1 LAFFLPVAGS
11 LQLSLDK
18 TYKTYLLTASVA
30 LCLALTGCALT
41 IDNAPINLPKATST
55 GSTSE
60 SSRVLPP
67 KDIVRENLV
76 ALSFSGGGLRAAAFS
91 FGVLQALKELGSE
104 GEDLLDDL
112 TFISSVS
119 GGSLTAAYY
128 GLHGKKSLETFPEK
142 VLYQDMERG
151 MRFSALAP
159 SNFIR
164 LLRGGLNDRNNLANW
179 MDTKVFSRAT
189 FADIY
194 KQQRPDIWINA
205 SDLFNRTP
213 FPFIP
218 PMFSAICSDLGAY
231 NVAEAVSASMAVP
244 LLFAPTLL
252 KTYPA
257 ACTEAIS
264 PWVTGAI
271 ENPSASKTLSAAAQ
285 AVMAYRDPNRMKY
298 VKLVDGGLTDNFGL
312 SSILI
317 GRSASKTPYGPLT
330 ARDAVKVN
338 RMLFLVVDAGR
349 GPNGDWAMDIEGP
362 SGVDMALA
370 ATDSAVDSAART
382 AFDSF
387 SIMTREWQRDVID
400 FRCSLKDE
408 DVLRLRGSLAN
419 WNCED
424 VEFDIGLI
432 ALSDLG
438 PEQEKRLNNIPTR
451 LTLPKAD
458 IDNAIAA
465 GREAALKNAALKL
478 YLKQRIP
485 AAKRLPTTSQH

>member
-1 LAFFLPVAGS
+1 LESLLIDISKLLVNRVFVTLILGS
-11 LQLSLDK
+11 LLG
-18 TYKTYLLTASVA
+18 
-30 LCLALTGCALT
+30 GCALT
-41 IDNAPINLPKATST
+41 IDNAPLNAPRSTEKSTKAQ
-55 GSTSE
+55 
-60 SSRVLPP
+60 PP
-67 KDIVRENLV
+67 RDIVRENLV

-91 FGVLQALKELGSE
+91 FGVLQALKESSRL

-128 GLHGKKSLETFPEK
+128 GVHGKKTLDTFAQN

-151 MRFSALAP
+151 MRFSAFAP

-164 LLRGGLNDRNNLANW
+164 LMRGGLNDRNNLTNW
-179 MDTKVFSRAT
+179 LHTRVFNGAT
-189 FADIY
+189 FSDIY
-194 KQQRPDIWINA
+194 KNNRPDIWVNA

-218 PMFSAICSDLGAY
+218 PLFSAICSDLGAY

-252 KTYPA
+252 KTYPDG
-257 ACTEAIS
+257 CTEPVAQ
-264 PWVTGAI
+264 WVTGAI

-285 AVMAYRDPNRMKY
+285 AVMAYRDSSRMRF

-349 GPNGDWAMDIEGP
+349 GPNGDWAMDAEGP

-387 SIMTREWQRDVID
+387 SQMMREWQRDVID
-400 FRCSLKDE
+400 FRCALKDD
-408 DVLRLRGSLAN
+408 DVLKLRGSLAH
-419 WNCED
+419 WNCKD
-424 VEFDIGLI
+424 VEFDVGLI

-438 PEQEKRLNNIPTR
+438 TDQEKRLNGIATR

-458 IDNAIAA
+458 IDAAIAA

-478 YLKQRIP
+478 YLKQRISSE
-485 AAKRLPTTSQH
+485 KRLPTISQH

>member
-1 LAFFLPVAGS
+1 MNLAHRSAA
-11 LQLSLDK
+11 
-18 TYKTYLLTASVA
+18 LLVA
-30 LCLALTGCALT
+30 LIASGCAVT
-41 IDNAPINLPKATST
+41 IDNAPINLPRVAQQSATAQ
-55 GSTSE
+55 
-60 SSRVLPP
+60 PP
-67 KDIVRENLV
+67 RDIVRENLV
-76 ALSFSGGGLRAAAFS
+76 ALSFSGGGLRASAFS
-91 FGVLQALKELGSE
+91 FGVLQALKEASPK

-128 GLHGKKSLETFPEK
+128 GLHGKEALVTFPQK

-151 MRFSALAP
+151 MRFSAFAP

-179 MDTKVFSRAT
+179 LNSRVFSAAT

-194 KQQRPDIWINA
+194 KNSRPDIWINA

-218 PMFSAICSDLGAY
+218 PLFSSICSDLGSY
-231 NVAEAVSASMAVP
+231 SVAEAVSASMAVP

-252 KTYPA
+252 KTYPEG
-257 ACTEAIS
+257 CSEPIS
-264 PWVTGAI
+264 SWVTSAI

-285 AVMAYRDPNRMKY
+285 AVMAYRDPSRMKY

-317 GRSASKTPYGPLT
+317 GRSASKTLYGPLT

-349 GPNGDWAMDIEGP
+349 GPNGDWAMDTEGP
-362 SGVDMALA
+362 SGIDLALA

-382 AFDSF
+382 SFDSF
-387 SIMTREWQRDVID
+387 STMMREWQRDVIE

-419 WNCED
+419 WDCKN
-424 VEFDIGLI
+424 VEFDVGLV

-478 YLKQRIP
+478 YIKQRIS
-485 AAKRLPTTSQH
+485 ADKRLPTTSPH

>member
-1 LAFFLPVAGS
+1 MNLVNRL
-11 LQLSLDK
+11 
-18 TYKTYLLTASVA
+18 VA
-30 LCLALTGCALT
+30 LLFALIASGCAVT
-41 IDNAPINLPKATST
+41 IDNAPINLPQVAPQSAKT
-55 GSTSE
+55 
-60 SSRVLPP
+60 LPP
-67 KDIVRENLV
+67 RDIVRENLV
-76 ALSFSGGGLRAAAFS
+76 ALSFSGGGLRASAFS
-91 FGVLQALKELGSE
+91 FGVLQALKEISPK

-128 GLHGKKSLETFPEK
+128 GLHGKDSLATFPQK

-151 MRFSALAP
+151 MRFSAFAP

-164 LLRGGLNDRNNLANW
+164 LLRGGLNDRNNLTNW
-179 MDTKVFSRAT
+179 LNSRVFSGAT
-189 FADIY
+189 FADVY
-194 KQQRPDIWINA
+194 KNSRPDIWINA

-218 PMFSAICSDLGAY
+218 PLFSSICSDLGSY
-231 NVAEAVSASMAVP
+231 SVAEAVSASMAVP

-252 KTYPA
+252 KTYPEG
-257 ACTEAIS
+257 CSEPIS
-264 PWVTGAI
+264 NWVTSAI

-285 AVMAYRDPNRMKY
+285 AVMAYRDPSRMNY

-330 ARDAVKVN
+330 ARDAVRVN

-349 GPNGDWAMDIEGP
+349 GPNGDWAMDAEGP
-362 SGVDMALA
+362 SGLDMALA

-387 SIMTREWQRDVID
+387 STMMREWQRDVIE
-400 FRCSLKDE
+400 FRCALKDE

-419 WNCED
+419 WNCKD
-424 VEFDIGLI
+424 VEFDVGLV

-458 IDNAIAA
+458 IDSAIAA
-465 GREAALKNAALKL
+465 GREAALRNAALKL
-478 YLKQRIP
+478 YLKQRI
-485 AAKRLPTTSQH
+485 ATDKRLPTTSQH

>member
-1 LAFFLPVAGS
+1 MNVVNRLA
-11 LQLSLDK
+11 
-18 TYKTYLLTASVA
+18 TLLFALIAS
-30 LCLALTGCALT
+30 GCAVS
-41 IDNAPINLPKATST
+41 IDNAPINLPRIVDHSAKAQ
-55 GSTSE
+55 
-60 SSRVLPP
+60 PP
-67 KDIVRENLV
+67 RDIVRENLV
-76 ALSFSGGGLRAAAFS
+76 ALSFSGGGLRASAFS
-91 FGVLQALKELGSE
+91 FGVLQALKDSSPLGD
-104 GEDLLDDL
+104 DLLDDL

-128 GLHGKKSLETFPEK
+128 GLHGKEALVSFPQK

-164 LLRGGLNDRNNLANW
+164 LMRGGLNDRNNLTNW
-179 MDTKVFSRAT
+179 LNSRVFAGAT
-189 FADIY
+189 FADVY
-194 KQQRPDIWINA
+194 KKRRPDIWINA
-205 SDLFNRTP
+205 TDLFNRTP

-218 PMFSAICSDLGAY
+218 PLFSSICSDLGSY
-231 NVAEAVSASMAVP
+231 SVAEAVSASMAVP

-252 KTYPA
+252 KTYPESCA
-257 ACTEAIS
+257 EPVS
-264 PWVTGAI
+264 SWVTSAI
-271 ENPSASKTLSAAAQ
+271 ENPSASKALSAAAQ
-285 AVMAYRDPNRMKY
+285 AVIAYRDAKRMKY

-349 GPNGDWAMDIEGP
+349 GPNGDWAMDAEGP

-387 SIMTREWQRDVID
+387 SIMMREWQRDVIE
-400 FRCSLKDE
+400 FRCSLKEE
-408 DVLRLRGSLAN
+408 DVLHLRGSLTH
-419 WNCED
+419 WNCKD
-424 VEFDIGLI
+424 VEFDIGLV

-485 AAKRLPTTSQH
+485 AENRLPTTSQH